1 MADDK
6 TCFIIM
12 PISTPETVRGRYRDG
27 EEHFRHVLE
36 CLIKPSLVKAKF
48 VPIPPIAKG
57 SDLIHAE
64 IIAQLETA
72 DLVLCDMSSLNANV
86 FFEFGIRCALDKP
99 VCVIKDD
106 VTEKVPFD
114 IGILNYHE
122 YKSTLGAWDSAA
134 QIDALAKHIEDS
146 LSRSKDVNTLWKYFG
161 AKTNARPAVGEQN
174 VEGKLDL
181 IFNQLDAMRQQ
192 FGDSFGCISG
202 STMRPIFST
211 IEHVA
216 QWLMPL
222 QGKNLGIDEIGRG
235 DTDDSIIVFCN
246 KENDSEILSAIDHEA
261 KKRFGASVIFMV
273 PDKAGGYKRQY
284 VF

>member
-1 MADDK
+1 MTDDK

-122 YKSTLGAWDSAA
+122 YKSTLGAWDSAD
-134 QIDALAKHIEDS
+134 QIDGLAKHIENS
-146 LSRSKDVNTLWKYFG
+146 FSRSKDVNTLWKYFG
-161 AKTNARPAVGEQN
+161 AKTNACPATGEQN

-181 IFNQLDAMRQQ
+181 IFDQLDTLRGQLSDVVGCVPGQAAPPMITRFELAARWFMQQ
-192 FGDSFGCISG
+192 H
-202 STMRPIFST
+202 R
-211 IEHVA
+211 EE
-216 QWLMPL
+216 
-222 QGKNLGIDEIGRG
+222 LGISDIRIGA
-235 DTDDSIIVFCN
+235 TNESTFVYCN
-246 KENDSEILSAIDHEA
+246 RECDGTRLAAIEKDA
-261 KKRFGASVIFMV
+261 KQLFGVSVAFLF
-273 PDKAGGYKRQY
+273 PDKDYTFQRRY
-284 VF
+284 LF